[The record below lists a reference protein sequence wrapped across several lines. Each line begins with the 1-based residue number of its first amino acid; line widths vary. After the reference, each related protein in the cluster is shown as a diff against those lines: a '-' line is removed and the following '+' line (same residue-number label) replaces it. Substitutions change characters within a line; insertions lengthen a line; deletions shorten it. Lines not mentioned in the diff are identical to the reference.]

1 MRPTLTTSLSRSL
14 VEVCVVTKV
23 YFNDNLSGSSLLATS
38 RKGTVVA
45 DVVTR
50 NGFTYNGCPLMLPGG
65 CYIPPDAPSTAP
77 ESLASFAQIFG
88 NVAGVEAVLLFASD
102 EVGPGARPYVLM
114 NSPVGD
120 SFFPPIAEQ
129 ADVNIPV
136 PVPGGVTY
144 TRRWVRD
151 IILHREYLT
160 NTAEFVL
167 SALGGA
173 VFPLTGVPF
182 QVQLTGVPQAGSK
195 FQIQLTGDLNNE
207 TVLLGN
213 ATVAYL
219 DVIAS
224 KMTALDTFAAAVAL
238 ETPALA
244 AAAEALIAI
253 TVPLASL
260 SLLKSGVIEIPI
272 FPELL

>member
-38 RKGTVVA
+38 RKGTTVA

-50 NGFTYNGCPLMLPGG
+50 NGFAYNGCPLMLPGG

-102 EVGPGARPYVLM
+102 EAGPGARPYVLM

-129 ADVNIPV
+129 TDVNIPV

-224 KMTALDTFAAAVAL
+224 KMAALDTFAAAVAL

-253 TVPLASL
+253 TVPFASL

-272 FPELL
+272 FPEPL